1 MRRDTY
7 KKEIEQLKLNKDSED
22 LSLEELTKQA
32 EQTLSEKTE
41 EFYRN
46 EVNYYLVIRFNFE
59 CLLKKY
65 VNNWIHLLFFELNI
79 VNFFLDFNLYGLS
92 LRHSLNQRFLING
105 MSVENVP
112 FYFLKYLLDW
122 KW

>member
-65 VNNWIHLLFFELNI
+65 VNN
-79 VNFFLDFNLYGLS
+79 
-92 LRHSLNQRFLING
+92 
-105 MSVENVP
+105 
-112 FYFLKYLLDW
+112 
-122 KW
+122 